1 MMAVKTILFAGVAA
15 AAMFAPVSI
24 GTASANDTYSC
35 NGSVC
40 YDDQADE
47 TRALNNQAL
56 EQAEREN
63 EDDGDAYAPGYPP
76 GGAYQDDDDDAAP
89 YSYGDRG
96 DVDGDDDDTN
106 PAPADDMDD
115 GDDD

>member
-1 MMAVKTILFAGVAA
+1 MAFKTKLFAGVAA
-15 AAMFAPVSI
+15 AVLFAPVSI
-24 GTASANDTYSC
+24 GTAVANDDTYSC

-63 EDDGDAYAPGYPP
+63 EDDGYAYTPGYPP
-76 GGAYQDDDDDAAP
+76 GHAYQDDDDDAAT

-96 DVDGDDDDTN
+96 DAYDDE
-106 PAPADDMDD
+106 DDMDD